1 MPRRCLPEL
10 TRKRTTMFRFM
21 TLAAA
26 ATLATAASANTS
38 AITIVG
44 GTTAHIG
51 YGDIDLHSATGQHRL
66 GGRIRRA
73 AEMICTASTSNLLPF
88 SSPSAQCYR
97 AAVADGVSQMRA
109 LGSR

>member
-1 MPRRCLPEL
+1 ML
-10 TRKRTTMFRFM
+10 RTIAF
-21 TLAAA
+21 AAA
-26 ATLATAASANTS
+26 ATFATAAAANTN
-38 AITIVG
+38 AIIIVG
-44 GTTAHIG
+44 GTTARIG
-51 YGDIDLHSATGQHRL
+51 YNDIDLHSVRGQHQL

-73 AEMICTASTSNLLPF
+73 AEMICVDGASNLVPF

>member
-1 MPRRCLPEL
+1 ML
-10 TRKRTTMFRFM
+10 RTI
-21 TLAAA
+21 TLAIA
-26 ATLATAASANTS
+26 ATLATAAAANTN

-88 SSPSAQCYR
+88 SSPGFQCYR
-97 AAVADGVSQMRA
+97 TAVADGVSQMRA
-109 LGSR
+109 LAAR

>member
-1 MPRRCLPEL
+1 ML
-10 TRKRTTMFRFM
+10 RTIILAIAATAA
-21 TLAAA
+21 TAAA
-26 ATLATAASANTS
+26 ANTN

-51 YGDIDLHSATGQHRL
+51 YTDIDLHSVRGQHQL

-73 AEMICTASTSNLLPF
+73 AEMICVDGASNLVPF

>member
-1 MPRRCLPEL
+1 ML
-10 TRKRTTMFRFM
+10 RTII
-21 TLAAA
+21 LAIAATAA
-26 ATLATAASANTS
+26 ATLATAAAANTN

-51 YGDIDLHSATGQHRL
+51 YSDIDLHSPTGQHQL

-73 AEMICTASTSNLLPF
+73 AEMICADGASNLVPF
-88 SSPSAQCYR
+88 SSPTAQCYR

-109 LGSR
+109 FPTR

>member
-1 MPRRCLPEL
+1 
-10 TRKRTTMFRFM
+10 MFRFM

-26 ATLATAASANTS
+26 ATAATAAAANTN

-51 YGDIDLHSATGQHRL
+51 YTDIDLHSVRGQHQL

>member
-1 MPRRCLPEL
+1 ML
-10 TRKRTTMFRFM
+10 RTII
-21 TLAAA
+21 LAIA
-26 ATLATAASANTS
+26 ATAATPAAANTN

-51 YGDIDLHSATGQHRL
+51 YGDIDLHSATDQHRL

-73 AEMICTASTSNLLPF
+73 AKMICVDGASNLVPF

-97 AAVADGVSQMRA
+97 AAVTDGVSQMRA
-109 LGSR
+109 LGAR

>member
-1 MPRRCLPEL
+1 ML
-10 TRKRTTMFRFM
+10 RTIILAIAATVA
-21 TLAAA
+21 TAAA
-26 ATLATAASANTS
+26 ANTN

-109 LGSR
+109 LAAR